1 MAAICHNAVND
12 PERAARFRNPG
23 TVTYCLRVMVSVIT
37 LYDHVNPL
45 GAFHKNSPINVR
57 AAPRPGK
64 GGGGARAS
72 GSGHGAL
79 TRLPAPSSS
88 GALVGW
94 RPFQMKSSIKLI
106 QTQGGAQTETLL
118 NALRYTTKHRNDAD
132 TPKAIK
138 QLLG

>member
-1 MAAICHNAVND
+1 MGRGWLSLGWHVSAARTRAQNQVPQDNVLEVLATMAAICHNAVND

-64 GGGGARAS
+64 GGGGAVLAMAS
-72 GSGHGAL
+72 SARVRPTHPGA
-79 TRLPAPSSS
+79 R
-88 GALVGW
+88 
-94 RPFQMKSSIKLI
+94 
-106 QTQGGAQTETLL
+106 
-118 NALRYTTKHRNDAD
+118 ALRPRAD
-132 TPKAIK
+132 RCRAARSV
-138 QLLG
+138 LR